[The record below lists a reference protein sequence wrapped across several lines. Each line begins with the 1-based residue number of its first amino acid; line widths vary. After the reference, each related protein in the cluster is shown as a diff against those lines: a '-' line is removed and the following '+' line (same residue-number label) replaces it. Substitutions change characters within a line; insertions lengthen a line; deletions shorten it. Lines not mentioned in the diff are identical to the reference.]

1 MTTWFNETLYK
12 GFRQSHEVK
21 KVLFEGR
28 SKYQNVGVFESGR
41 FGRIL
46 ALDGVV
52 QCTEGDE
59 FVYHEMLTHLPILAH
74 GKVESVLI
82 IGGGDGGIL
91 EEVLKHTSVKRA
103 TMVEIDGEVIEVAK
117 KYLPKICGKAF
128 SDKRTNLIVGDGAA
142 YVAETKNRYDLVIVD
157 RPDPVG
163 PATVLFSEGFYRN
176 CRRVMKPNAIL
187 VAQNGVPHMQGPEL
201 TEAIKLFQKIWA
213 ESGSYLA
220 VVPTYVCG
228 FMSMTW
234 ACDRD
239 ITDVDPRQVFA
250 RFDKAKLPALRYYNP
265 EIHFAAFALPNFVAG
280 LIPAPK
286 AAPKK
291 TAKKTSR
298 KPVAKKSP
306 VKKKAAKAPAKLKKA
321 AAPKRKAAKKR

>member
-12 GFRQSHEVK
+12 GFRQSHEVR

-41 FGRIL
+41 FGRVL

-91 EEVLKHTSVKRA
+91 EEVLKHKSVRRA

-142 YVAETKNRYDLVIVD
+142 YVAQTKNRYDLVIVD

-176 CRRVMKPNAIL
+176 CRRVMKPGAIL

-239 ITDVDPRQVFA
+239 ITDIDPRQVFA
-250 RFDKAKLPALRYYNP
+250 RYDKAKLPALRYYNP

-291 TAKKTSR
+291 TAKKTGRST
-298 KPVAKKSP
+298 VAKKSP
-306 VKKKAAKAPAKLKKA
+306 VKKKAAKPPARSRKA
-321 AAPKRKAAKKR
+321 AAPKTKTAKKR

>member
-12 GFRQSHEVK
+12 GFRQSHEVR

-28 SKYQNVGVFESGR
+28 SKYQKVGVFESGR

-91 EEVLKHTSVKRA
+91 EEVLKHKSVKRA
-103 TMVEIDGEVIEVAK
+103 TMVEIDGEVIEVAR

-234 ACDRD
+234 ASDRD
-239 ITDVDPRQVFA
+239 VTDVDPRQVFA
-250 RFDKAKLPALRYYNP
+250 RFDRAKLPALRYYNP

-280 LIPAPK
+280 LIPAPRK
-286 AAPKK
+286 AAKK
-291 TAKKTSR
+291 A
-298 KPVAKKSP
+298 VAKKSP
-306 VKKKAAKAPAKLKKA
+306 AKKKAVKAKKAAKPKKKAAK
-321 AAPKRKAAKKR
+321 KR

>member
-41 FGRIL
+41 FGRVL

-91 EEVLKHTSVKRA
+91 EEVLKHKSVKRA

-239 ITDVDPRQVFA
+239 ITDIDPRQVFA
-250 RFDKAKLPALRYYNP
+250 RFDRAKLPALRYYNP

-286 AAPKK
+286 AA
-291 TAKKTSR
+291 AKRT
-298 KPVAKKSP
+298 VAKKSP
-306 VKKKAAKAPAKLKKA
+306 AKKKAAKAKKP
-321 AAPKRKAAKKR
+321 AAPKKKAAKKR

>member
-1 MTTWFNETLYK
+1 VTTWFNETLYK

-28 SKYQNVGVFESGR
+28 SKYQKVGVFESGR
-41 FGRIL
+41 FGRVL

-91 EEVLKHTSVKRA
+91 EEVLKHKSIKRA

-176 CRRVMKPNAIL
+176 CRRVMKPGAIL

-234 ACDRD
+234 ASDRD

-250 RFDKAKLPALRYYNP
+250 RFDKARLPALRYYNP

-286 AAPKK
+286 ATKK
-291 TAKKTSR
+291 A
-298 KPVAKKSP
+298 VAKKSP
-306 VKKKAAKAPAKLKKA
+306 AKKKAAKAPAKLKKKP
-321 AAPKRKAAKKR
+321 APKRKAAKKR

>member
-28 SKYQNVGVFESGR
+28 SKYQKVGVFESGR
-41 FGRIL
+41 FGRVL

-91 EEVLKHTSVKRA
+91 EEVLKHKSIKRA

-176 CRRVMKPNAIL
+176 CRRVMKPGAIL

-234 ACDRD
+234 ASDRD

-250 RFDKAKLPALRYYNP
+250 RFDKARLPALRYYNP

-286 AAPKK
+286 ATKK
-291 TAKKTSR
+291 A
-298 KPVAKKSP
+298 VAKKSP
-306 VKKKAAKAPAKLKKA
+306 AKKKAAKAPAKLKKKP
-321 AAPKRKAAKKR
+321 APKRKAAKKR

>member
-12 GFRQSHEVK
+12 GFRQSHEVR

-28 SKYQNVGVFESGR
+28 SKYQTVGVFESGR

-91 EEVLKHTSVKRA
+91 EEVLKHKSVKRA

-176 CRRVMKPNAIL
+176 CRRVMKPGAIL

-239 ITDVDPRQVFA
+239 ITDVDPRKVFA
-250 RFDKAKLPALRYYNP
+250 RFDAAKLPALRYYNP

-286 AAPKK
+286 AA
-291 TAKKTSR
+291 AKRT
-298 KPVAKKSP
+298 VAKKSP
-306 VKKKAAKAPAKLKKA
+306 AKKKAAKAPAKVKKPTA
-321 AAPKRKAAKKR
+321 SKKKAAKKR

>member
-1 MTTWFNETLYK
+1 VTTWFNETLYK

-28 SKYQNVGVFESGR
+28 SKYQKVGVFESGR
-41 FGRIL
+41 FGRVL

-91 EEVLKHTSVKRA
+91 EEVLKHKSVKRA

-176 CRRVMKPNAIL
+176 CRRVMKPGAIL

-234 ACDRD
+234 ASDRD

-250 RFDKAKLPALRYYNP
+250 RFDKARLPALRYYNP

-286 AAPKK
+286 A
-291 TAKKTSR
+291 SR

-306 VKKKAAKAPAKLKKA
+306 AKKKAAKAPAKLKKKP
-321 AAPKRKAAKKR
+321 APKRKAAKKR

>member
-1 MTTWFNETLYK
+1 VTTWFNETLYQ

-21 KVLFEGR
+21 KVLFEGK
-28 SKYQNVGVFESGR
+28 SKYQKVGVFESGR

-74 GKVESVLI
+74 GRVESVLI

-91 EEVLKHTSVKRA
+91 EEVLKHRSVKRA
-103 TMVEIDGEVIEVAK
+103 TMVEIDGEVIEVAR

-128 SDKRTNLIVGDGAA
+128 DDKRTNLIVGDGAA

-176 CRRVMKPNAIL
+176 CRRVMKPGAIL

-201 TEAIKLFQKIWA
+201 TEAIRLFQKIWA
-213 ESGSYLA
+213 HSGSYLA

-234 ACDRD
+234 ASDRD
-239 ITDVDPRQVFA
+239 ITDNDPRQVFA
-250 RFDKAKLPALRYYNP
+250 RFDKARLPALRYYNP

-286 AAPKK
+286 KAAPKAGRR
-291 TAKKTSR
+291 T
-298 KPVAKKSP
+298 VAKKSP
-306 VKKKAAKAPAKLKKA
+306 AKKKAARIPGRPKKK

>member
-28 SKYQNVGVFESGR
+28 SKYQKVGVFESGR

-91 EEVLKHTSVKRA
+91 EEVLKHKSVKRA

-201 TEAIKLFQKIWA
+201 TEAIRLFQKIWA

-234 ACDRD
+234 ASDRD

-250 RFDKAKLPALRYYNP
+250 RFDRAKLPALRYYNP

-280 LIPAPK
+280 LIPAPRK
-286 AAPKK
+286 AAKK
-291 TAKKTSR
+291 A
-298 KPVAKKSP
+298 VAKKSP
-306 VKKKAAKAPAKLKKA
+306 AKKKAAKAPARAKKA
-321 AAPKRKAAKKR
+321 AAPKTKAAKKR

>member
-28 SKYQNVGVFESGR
+28 SKYQKVGVFESGR

-91 EEVLKHTSVKRA
+91 EEVLKHKSVKRA

-117 KYLPKICGKAF
+117 KYLPRICGKAF

-176 CRRVMKPNAIL
+176 CRRVMKPGAIL

-201 TEAIKLFQKIWA
+201 TEAIRLFQKIWA

-234 ACDRD
+234 ASDRD

-286 AAPKK
+286 AA
-291 TAKKTSR
+291 AR
-298 KPVAKKSP
+298 KAVAKKSTA
-306 VKKKAAKAPAKLKKA
+306 KKKSAKAPAKLKKK

>member
-1 MTTWFNETLYK
+1 VTTWFNETLYK
-12 GFRQSHEVK
+12 GFRQSHEVR

-91 EEVLKHTSVKRA
+91 EEVLKHKSVKRA
-103 TMVEIDGEVIEVAK
+103 TMVEIDGEVIEVAR

-213 ESGSYLA
+213 DSGSYLA

-234 ACDRD
+234 ASDRD

-286 AAPKK
+286 AA
-291 TAKKTSR
+291 AKRT
-298 KPVAKKSP
+298 VAKKSP
-306 VKKKAAKAPAKLKKA
+306 AKKKAAKAPAKSKKA

>member
-12 GFRQSHEVK
+12 GFRQSHEVR

-91 EEVLKHTSVKRA
+91 EEVLKHKSVKRA
-103 TMVEIDGEVIEVAK
+103 TMVEIDGEVIEVAR

-213 ESGSYLA
+213 DSGSYLA

-234 ACDRD
+234 ASDRD

-286 AAPKK
+286 AA
-291 TAKKTSR
+291 AKRT
-298 KPVAKKSP
+298 VAKKSP
-306 VKKKAAKAPAKLKKA
+306 AKKKAAKAPAKSKKA

>member
-1 MTTWFNETLYK
+1 VTTWFNETLYK
-12 GFRQSHEVK
+12 GFRQSHEVR

-28 SKYQNVGVFESGR
+28 SKYQKVGVFESGR

-91 EEVLKHTSVKRA
+91 EEVLKHKSVKRA

-128 SDKRTNLIVGDGAA
+128 ADKRTNLIVGDGAA

-201 TEAIKLFQKIWA
+201 TEAIRLFQKIWA

-234 ACDRD
+234 ASDRD

-286 AAPKK
+286 R
-291 TAKKTSR
+291 T
-298 KPVAKKSP
+298 VAKKSP
-306 VKKKAAKAPAKLKKA
+306 AKKKAAKAPAKLKKK

>member
-1 MTTWFNETLYK
+1 MTTWFNETLYQ
-12 GFRQSHEVK
+12 GFRQSHEVR

-28 SKYQNVGVFESGR
+28 SKYQKVGVFESGR

-91 EEVLKHTSVKRA
+91 EEVLKHKSVKRA

-176 CRRVMKPNAIL
+176 CRRVMKPGAIL

-234 ACDRD
+234 ASDRD
-239 ITDVDPRQVFA
+239 ITDVDPRQIFA
-250 RFDKAKLPALRYYNP
+250 RFDRAKLPALRYYNP

-286 AAPKK
+286 AAARQ
-291 TAKKTSR
+291 TR
-298 KPVAKKSP
+298 KAVAKKSP
-306 VKKKAAKAPAKLKKA
+306 ARKKAAKAPAGVKKKT
-321 AAPKRKAAKKR
+321 APKRKAAKKR

>member
-1 MTTWFNETLYK
+1 VTTWFNETLYK

-41 FGRIL
+41 FGRVL

-91 EEVLKHTSVKRA
+91 EEVLKHKSVKRA

-142 YVAETKNRYDLVIVD
+142 YVAETKDRYDLVIVD

-234 ACDRD
+234 ASDRD
-239 ITDVDPRQVFA
+239 ITDVDPRKVFA
-250 RFDKAKLPALRYYNP
+250 RFDAAKLPALRYYNP

-286 AAPKK
+286 AA
-291 TAKKTSR
+291 AR
-298 KPVAKKSP
+298 KAVAKKSP
-306 VKKKAAKAPAKLKKA
+306 AKKKAAKTPAKLKKK

>member
-12 GFRQSHEVK
+12 GFRQSHEVR

-91 EEVLKHTSVKRA
+91 EEVLKHKSVKRA
-103 TMVEIDGEVIEVAK
+103 TMVEIDGEVIEVAR

-234 ACDRD
+234 ASDRD
-239 ITDVDPRQVFA
+239 ITDIDPRKVFA
-250 RFDKAKLPALRYYNP
+250 RFDAAKLPALRYYNP

-286 AAPKK
+286 AA
-291 TAKKTSR
+291 AR
-298 KPVAKKSP
+298 KAVAKKSP
-306 VKKKAAKAPAKLKKA
+306 TKKKAAKTPAKAKKK

>member
-28 SKYQNVGVFESGR
+28 SKYQKVGVFESGR

-91 EEVLKHTSVKRA
+91 EEVLKHKSIKRA

-176 CRRVMKPNAIL
+176 CHRVMKPGAIL

-234 ACDRD
+234 ASDRD
-239 ITDVDPRQVFA
+239 ITDVDPRKVFA
-250 RFDKAKLPALRYYNP
+250 RFDAAKLPALRYYNP

-286 AAPKK
+286 K
-291 TAKKTSR
+291 T
-298 KPVAKKSP
+298 VAKKSP
-306 VKKKAAKAPAKLKKA
+306 AQKKATKAPAKLKKK